1 YVLWCKPLNDNCG
14 LALIVTVGSGGHFS
28 DTAHFYDVAIPYEPY
43 GDLTMAHSLPFLP
56 ATDTAHPPMSI
67 PAC

>member
-1 YVLWCKPLNDNCG
+1 MLRSVPE
-14 LALIVTVGSGGHFS
+14 ATSG
-28 DTAHFYDVAIPYEPY
+28 TLRIFYDMAIPYEPY

-67 PAC
+67 PAY